1 MKSWPTSRAAATPWL
16 IMTMVFTTYIALSNR
31 TPSRRRLIL
40 SRPIAAARATPLP
53 GAAGAGR
60 TTATSARTL
69 RATCRRPSGRPPA
82 PTTGTPR
89 RPAIRSWIM
98 LHLPGKPWK
107 ATTFRAPQL
116 RRSPAPK
123 VQCQD
128 NTLGQTSSSTSRSP
142 GSAAPR
148 ATPSAPTPS
157 TPPHWAA
164 ASLRRSARCPFSP
177 FSWDFIERVVTPV
190 VTLPPS
196 SRSSRNVRESKFTV
210 RRTSRTPPSL
220 PPPSS
225 IPNLVIY

>member
-116 RRSPAPK
+116 RRSPASAKTP
-123 VQCQD
+123 
-128 NTLGQTSSSTSRSP
+128 LPSRPSIP
-142 GSAAPR
+142 SRTSAAAR
-148 ATPSAPTPS
+148 ATPSPLRHRRLRHFGRPRRFGGRRGVRFRRS
-157 TPPHWAA
+157 LGISLKG
-164 ASLRRSARCPFSP
+164 SLRDVPLLRPRLPIKL
-177 FSWDFIERVVTPV
+177 FI
-190 VTLPPS
+190 
-196 SRSSRNVRESKFTV
+196 
-210 RRTSRTPPSL
+210 
-220 PPPSS
+220 
-225 IPNLVIY
+225 